1 MKTKTCTTNIW
12 PLTKTHFEYDTES
25 SVFCVQYT
33 VQTRLTDFTL
43 QNYNFIIQPFRFH
56 SKIQHLIELLF
67 DNCSFRSSRRSWFS
81 TLSLASAHILFLSL
95 SGQQHWKW
103 ILGLTF
109 GSDCFKSCSS
119 SSSSSK
125 LLSSFL
131 FTSWILAFVQT
142 PFGLVK
148 RFLSCMCV
156 CLCCNICFVSQQET
170 NPKWHP
176 LFCYFCLWSDAH
188 ALISTDLRGNIRI
201 RPTDNNVSSFFMR
214 IQFSDGNSNWTKD
227 VFDARSQPNIVC
239 TSKSWKLWLHI
250 KCSLQWNLCV
260 ATDLIHTFEMMRP
273 LLPP

>member
-119 SSSSSK
+119 SSSK

-156 CLCCNICFVSQQET
+156 CV
-170 NPKWHP
+170 
-176 LFCYFCLWSDAH
+176 
-188 ALISTDLRGNIRI
+188 
-201 RPTDNNVSSFFMR
+201 
-214 IQFSDGNSNWTKD
+214 
-227 VFDARSQPNIVC
+227 
-239 TSKSWKLWLHI
+239 
-250 KCSLQWNLCV
+250 CV
-260 ATDLIHTFEMMRP
+260 ATYVLYHNKKPIRNGIHCFATSVCDPTHTLSFLPIYVAIFEFGQQTIMFQVSSCVFNFLMGIP
-273 LLPP
+273 IEQKMFLMHVPNQILYAHQSPENCGYI